1 MVGRDDLVARLE
13 VERLGDDVEPLG
25 GVDEANDIVGVRAEF
40 GRERNARHAHAIGQ
54 VAPEEGNRLALELEL
69 PVLVGLEDFARA
81 GAERAVIE
89 EDHVV
94 AKQEV
99 AREVLGHF
107 SALSRWDR
115 GHRAT
120 RRRRAS
126 SRAR

>member
-1 MVGRDDLVARLE
+1 MLSALRAQF
-13 VERLGDDVEPLG
+13 G
-25 GVDEANDIVGVRAEF
+25 G
-40 GRERNARHAHAIGQ
+40 ERNARHAHAIGQ
-54 VAPEEGNRLALELEL
+54 VAPEEGDRLTLQLEL

-81 GAERAVIE
+81 GAERAVVE

-94 AKQEV
+94 PKQEV
-99 AREVLGHF
+99 SREVLGHV

-115 GHRAT
+115 EHRAT